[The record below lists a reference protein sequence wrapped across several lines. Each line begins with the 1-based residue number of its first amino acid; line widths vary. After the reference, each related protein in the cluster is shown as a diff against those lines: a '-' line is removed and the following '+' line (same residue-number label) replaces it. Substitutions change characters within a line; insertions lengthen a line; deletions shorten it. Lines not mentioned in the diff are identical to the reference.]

1 MLHTMRIIFTTIF
14 IVLPLTALKGGT
26 TAEVKL
32 LRTSHLKL
40 MSVSMLSSTLKH
52 IRAFRSTHFMEWVVQ
67 YGRQH
72 YCVVELIHTYNA

>member
-1 MLHTMRIIFTTIF
+1 MLHTMKIIFTIVF

-40 MSVSMLSSTLKH
+40 MTVSMYFKTYSGLYVHTFRGMGLTARSK
-52 IRAFRSTHFMEWVVQ
+52 AFYCAVQ
-67 YGRQH
+67 
-72 YCVVELIHTYNA
+72 LTHTYNA